1 MFENCFS
8 SILLVILF
16 VTVVGQQWITSPSNS
31 KLIIETGVRIRLVE
45 YIGGLQQKFIVT
57 FFELM
62 AWS

>member
-45 YIGGLQQKFIVT
+45 YIDGLQQKFIVT